1 MRRVLLLTVLCWVGC
16 DVLPE
21 KLDEPV
27 LPATKTTEEADGT
40 SAKAPQDPTIPGRR
54 RDNAGAAAQGRVP
67 VEDLPFVLTEEP
79 AESSASWSVNSVEA
93 EPNAPTQ
100 TLQSFL
106 EHMYGVELPTGS
118 TPYLLSP
125 TIGPPPYELPMGSA
139 SSAAV
144 KRFPREILVTAN
156 QSEVYAN
163 YYKTADVRCIRVGEF
178 SVPPAP
184 AGTEVRRE
192 CTAVWEGH
200 DSGTMREDPFLID
213 PLLRQLS
220 DLMTSRDRVLRGLS
234 PEARQWGLDC
244 DFYTL
249 VMHRDLSYGL
259 MVQLVHTAA
268 LADLGRLRL
277 VIKGAEDLLG
287 YIPIVLPKLDA
298 NQQRQALVA
307 GNPQFRVLA
316 AGTTGSLE
324 VGFVG
329 FSGSNSPEHLTALA
343 ENSLPGCYP
352 EDLSWLRPDG
362 GAAQRRT
369 ASDALMKH
377 ARQIMTSH
385 ADLLGLAA
393 KAEPAA
399 EASAL
404 APPGAPAGMA
414 PEGTARSPQSG
425 MPVGGGIPEE
435 ALRVES
441 LRRLE
446 APDWEYPIPLVYVDE
461 GTVHAVLLGPGGLV
475 VAHGVRSWE
484 EWEGIDRF
492 LAPAEGQVL
501 LFGADTRT
509 TVRDVV
515 AVLSHLTHRCAV
527 TSMSGRC
534 RRTEP
539 RFPTVY
545 LVLSPTNRFSLPV
558 PPPQPEGD
566 APGASTD

>member
-1 MRRVLLLTVLCWVGC
+1 MRRVLLLPVLLWVGC

-21 KLDEPV
+21 KRDEPV
-27 LPATKTTEEADGT
+27 IPATKTTPEAEGT
-40 SAKAPQDPTIPGRR
+40 LATSSRDRTIPGRR
-54 RDNAGAAAQGRVP
+54 RDDPGSTVQRTTP
-67 VEDLPFVLTEEP
+67 VEELPFVLTEEH
-79 AESSASWSVNSVEA
+79 SASSTAMSVPVVDA
-93 EPNAPTQ
+93 EPNVPTQ

-106 EHMYGVELPTGS
+106 EHMYGVELPVGS
-118 TPYLLSP
+118 SPYLLSP
-125 TIGPPPYELPMGSA
+125 TIGPPPYELPVGPA
-139 SSAAV
+139 SGTSV
-144 KRFPREILVTAN
+144 QRFPREILVTAN
-156 QSEVYAN
+156 ESEVYAN
-163 YYKTADVRCIRVGEF
+163 YYKTADVRCDRVTEGTEPPP
-178 SVPPAP
+178 SPPA
-184 AGTEVRRE
+184 GVRRN
-192 CTAVWEGH
+192 CTAVWAEQ
-200 DSGTMREDPFLID
+200 DSGIEREDVFLVD

-249 VMHRDLSYGL
+249 VMHRDLTYGL

-268 LADLGRLRL
+268 LADLGRFRL

-287 YIPIVLPKLDA
+287 YIPIVLPELDA

-329 FSGSNSPEHLTALA
+329 FAGSKFPEQLSALA
-343 ENSLPGCYP
+343 MNSLPGCYP
-352 EDLSWLRPDG
+352 EDLSWLRPNA
-362 GAAQRRT
+362 GAAQRKA

-377 ARQIMTSH
+377 ARQIMASH
-385 ADLLGLAA
+385 ADLLGL
-393 KAEPAA
+393 KTLAEPGA
-399 EASAL
+399 EPNTEFSPKTAVGV
-404 APPGAPAGMA
+404 APGLTVKGAQP
-414 PEGTARSPQSG
+414 SG
-425 MPVGGGIPEE
+425 RVTDGIPED

-441 LRRLE
+441 IRRLE
-446 APDWEYPIPLVYVDE
+446 APGWEFPIPLVYMDE
-461 GTVHAVLLGPGGLV
+461 EKVHAVLLGPGGLV
-475 VAHGVRSWE
+475 VAHSILSRE
-484 EWEGIDRF
+484 DREGMDRF

-501 LFGADTRT
+501 LFGAHTRT
-509 TVRDVV
+509 TIRDVV

-545 LVLSPTNRFSLPV
+545 LVLSPTNRFTLPV
-558 PPPQPEGD
+558 PPPQPEGE
-566 APGASTD
+566 ASGASVE